1 VTRIGQGFGAFL
13 FLFPTWKRRKKKKK
27 KKRREGLASLN
38 DYFLVCL

>member
-27 KKRREGLASLN
+27 KRREGLASLN